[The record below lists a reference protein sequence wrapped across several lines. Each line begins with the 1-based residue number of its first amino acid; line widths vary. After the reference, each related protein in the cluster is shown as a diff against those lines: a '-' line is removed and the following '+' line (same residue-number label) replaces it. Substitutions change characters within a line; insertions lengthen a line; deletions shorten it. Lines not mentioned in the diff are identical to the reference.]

1 MWTIKVE
8 DSREYNDEREREL
21 PLLLLVSPLYPF
33 LLALSALSALL
44 GAHLQ
49 TLGGDINKDLI

>member
-21 PLLLLVSPLYPF
+21 PPDFAGEPLFCPFRPPLYPF
-33 LLALSALSALL
+33 LLALAAFSALL
-44 GAHLQ
+44 GL
-49 TLGGDINKDLI
+49 